1 MKAARSF
8 TYNCHDDSGSMIY
21 TCQPNDVIDDI
32 LYARLQRELIPHL
45 LPVKKMR
52 LSQTHLVYDLG
63 NMIVFNAYKERI
75 QPQAQRQ
82 LDKKRREIIRNL
94 INSGIPLDTIMTD
107 DQHVYFN
114 ETDGEIYFICLPL
127 KDHDTERVY
136 PGTTTGTTGSG
147 TGQEIH
153 TQPMEKAILRR
164 CSDGSQ
170 YRMENTRL
178 RVGRKPDEADAVITG
193 NGRIGRLHCILS
205 SEGGRYFIQD
215 NRSVNGTV
223 VNGHRLEAGGR
234 AELTNGSRIKL
245 ADEEFIFEIRRP

>member
-63 NMIVFNAYKERI
+63 NMIVLNAYKERI

-114 ETDGEIYFICLPL
+114 
-127 KDHDTERVY
+127 
-136 PGTTTGTTGSG
+136 
-147 TGQEIH
+147 
-153 TQPMEKAILRR
+153 
-164 CSDGSQ
+164 
-170 YRMENTRL
+170 
-178 RVGRKPDEADAVITG
+178 
-193 NGRIGRLHCILS
+193 
-205 SEGGRYFIQD
+205 
-215 NRSVNGTV
+215 
-223 VNGHRLEAGGR
+223 
-234 AELTNGSRIKL
+234 
-245 ADEEFIFEIRRP
+245 